1 MTTLAHEQLEILHTP
16 RSVDAGRFPAVVLL
30 HGICH
35 GAWCW
40 SETYAPF
47 FAGLGHDVHAV
58 SLRGHGA
65 SPGRERL
72 HDAGLQDYADDLLG
86 LLRELPEPAVVVGH
100 SMGGAIV
107 QLAARQAPELFA
119 GAVLLAPMVP
129 GGSTLGETLRTFGSP
144 AATAALIRLLTGRRL
159 SPRAANRL
167 PFFDRRLD
175 SAQAV
180 RVARLLQQESRR
192 AIADLRAFAPPA
204 GTLGLPLLVIG
215 SRADTIFGAASVR
228 RTARHYGV
236 EAVVLDEGC
245 HDLMLDP
252 TWETSARTIADWVA
266 RVVSGDVA

>member
-1 MTTLAHEQLEILHTP
+1 MSTVVTDQLEIL
-16 RSVDAGRFPAVVLL
+16 RAPAAPGVPSLAPVVLL

-40 SETYAPF
+40 SETYAPY
-47 FAGLGHDVHAV
+47 FAGLGHDVYAL

-65 SPGRERL
+65 SRGRERL
-72 HDAGLQDYADDLLG
+72 HEAGLQDYADDLLG
-86 LLRELPEPAVVVGH
+86 VLRELPEPGVVVGH

-129 GGSTLGETLRTFGSP
+129 GGSTVGETLRTFRSP
-144 AATAALIRLLTGRRL
+144 AAAAAFVRLLTGRRL

-175 SAQAV
+175 GAQAA

-192 AIADLRAFAPPA
+192 AIADLRAFAPP
-204 GTLGLPLLVIG
+204 GGMLGLPLLVIG
-215 SRADTIFGAASVR
+215 SRADTIFGAASLR
-228 RTARHYGV
+228 RTAGHYGV
-236 EAVVLDEGC
+236 EAVVLEEGC

-252 TWETSARTIADWVA
+252 TWETSARTIAEWIGREVA
-266 RVVSGDVA
+266 SVD

>member
-1 MTTLAHEQLEILHTP
+1 MSTVTSDQLEILH
-16 RSVDAGRFPAVVLL
+16 APAALGARRLAPVVLL

-47 FAGLGHDVHAV
+47 FAGLGHDVHAL

-72 HDAGLQDYADDLLG
+72 HEAGLQDYADDLLG
-86 LLRELPEPAVVVGH
+86 VLRELPEPAVVVGH

-107 QLAARQAPELFA
+107 QLAARQVPELFA

-129 GGSTLGETLRTFGSP
+129 GGSTAAETVRTFRSP
-144 AATAALIRLLTGRRL
+144 GASAALLRLLAGRRL
-159 SPRAANRL
+159 SARATNRL
-167 PFFDRRLD
+167 PFFDGRLTPE
-175 SAQAV
+175 QA
-180 RVARLLQQESRR
+180 ALAASFLQCESRR
-192 AIADLRAFAPPA
+192 ALADLRAFAPPP
-204 GTLGLPLLVIG
+204 GELGMPLLVLG
-215 SRADTIFGAASVR
+215 SRADTIFGAASLE

-236 EAVVLDEGC
+236 EAVLLDEGC

-252 TWETSARTIADWVA
+252 DWETGARVIAQWMARTVTGA
-266 RVVSGDVA
+266 